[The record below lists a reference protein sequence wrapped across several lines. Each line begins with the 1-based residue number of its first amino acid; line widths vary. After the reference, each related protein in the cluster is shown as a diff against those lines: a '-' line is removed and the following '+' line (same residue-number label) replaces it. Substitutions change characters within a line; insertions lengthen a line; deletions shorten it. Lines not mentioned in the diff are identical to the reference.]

1 MNHSKKTIERFK
13 YIGQGENLAEKIDIL
28 PNELKIS
35 KFYSRG
41 STMRLDGNKPSPTLV
56 PGHSNF
62 PIHPTEN
69 RCITV
74 REAATITGFPTS
86 YKFFGSHTKRCE
98 QVGNAVPPALAYAVA
113 KQCVILLDEYYKK

>member
-1 MNHSKKTIERFK
+1 MNHAEKTVERFK
-13 YIGQGENLAEKIDIL
+13 YIGQGENLAEKIDLL
-28 PNELKIS
+28 PEDLKIS

-62 PIHPTEN
+62 PIHPTEH

-74 REAATITGFPTS
+74 REAATITGFPTD

-98 QVGNAVPPALAYAVA
+98 QVGNAVPPRFSICYSNKMRRII
-113 KQCVILLDEYYKK
+113 KQIL